1 MKDFTRL
8 TSNTGVVGSIVDE
21 HKYLCHCRRYSPEA
35 IFKLVLSEACVL
47 SSLPIVCGCFVV
59 AQLSVMPKIWVISA
73 MMVDVNADPLS
84 VKIVVG
90 KYDCFVI
97 MSIITLA
104 TFVAVASISG

>member
-1 MKDFTRL
+1 MANIYAT
-8 TSNTGVVGSIVDE
+8 VVDI
-21 HKYLCHCRRYSPEA
+21 PTEA

-59 AQLSVMPKIWVISA
+59 AHLSVLPKISA

-84 VKIVVG
+84 VIRVVG
-90 KYDCFVI
+90 KYECFVI